1 MSTRSDT
8 TVRTAALLPTDL
20 IRSRI
25 TDALPGYVDRIL
37 KGAMPA
43 DLLVQA
49 LTKYRLVINLKTVK
63 TLSLTVPAF
72 LLARADE
79 LIE

>member
-1 MSTRSDT
+1 MSPRSDT
-8 TVRTAALLPTDL
+8 AVLTAALLPTDL

-25 TDALPGYVDRIL
+25 TDALPGFDRIL

-43 DLLVQA
+43 DLPVQA

-63 TLSLTVPAF
+63 TLSLTVPAS